1 MSSRWMNNLKLFIIL
16 FTCFTIFFL
25 LFYPEYKNGYQLGSY
40 HERTA
45 FLPIT
50 RNRKFL
56 EAAEEWKKCFAE
68 KLKKSRVEPKEM
80 WYWVKRA
87 TNVCRNETSFSKID
101 LTGVKNKDEMK
112 YHVYSPSQ
120 EPSVVVTLGI
130 GLDVKAETTL
140 KNTLPFGSRFFAA
153 DPIFKG
159 NGELYEPVG
168 SYFPFAV
175 GKETDVSTAL
185 VLKNGRYINQVM
197 PHIDII
203 TFFTKFV
210 KESTIDQFLM
220 DNEGPEYDILPMM
233 ARGAEFDQNGIVV
246 CQMNTEVHQADDE
259 RKKKFLGIMNTI
271 IEDGRYAFM
280 VAYATVHHR
289 FFIINM
295 EHPICVEK
303 YFARFFE

>member
-1 MSSRWMNNLKLFIIL
+1 MSTRWLYNLKLFIIL
-16 FTCFTIFFL
+16 FFCFTIFFL
-25 LFYPEYKNGYQLGSY
+25 LFYPEYTGNGHLGSY
-40 HERTA
+40 RTA
-45 FLPIT
+45 FLSVT
-50 RNRKFL
+50 RNKRFL
-56 EAAEEWKKCFAE
+56 VAADEWRTCFSD
-68 KLKKSRVEPKEM
+68 KLKKSRQEPKEM

-87 TNVCRNETSFSKID
+87 TNQCRNQTSFSRIE

-140 KNTLPFGSRFFAA
+140 KNTLPFGSTFFAA

-168 SYFPFAV
+168 LYFPFAV

-185 VLKNGRYINQVM
+185 VLKNGHYIKQVM

-203 TFFTKFV
+203 TFFKKFV

-246 CQMNTEVHQADDE
+246 CQVNTEVHQADEE
-259 RKKKFLGIMNTI
+259 RKTKFLGIMNTI

-280 VAYATVHHR
+280 VSYATVHHR
-289 FFIINM
+289 FFFINI